1 MKGTA
6 HGGDVGPSVRLS
18 KFAKTPEFENE
29 TTVAAVTRAFKSEV
43 ILNKERTN
51 AMKGPTERS

>member
-6 HGGDVGPSVRLS
+6 HGGDVGPSVRFNR
-18 KFAKTPEFENE
+18 FAKTPEFENE
-29 TTVAAVTRAFKSEV
+29 ITVAVVTRVFRSEV

-51 AMKGPTERS
+51 AIKGPTERS